1 MAARWVGLSRS
12 QKKKTR
18 QSARTVKGAFHEC
31 RHAIGAMGV
40 LVMAAGMNFALYP
53 DALAQVMS
61 GERSIMSFVPTEFAS
76 IAAIAAP
83 VEAAPVEVD
92 ETEVRLLAATMWG
105 EARSEGED
113 GMRAVAHVMVNRIG
127 PRFGETLSTVIL
139 SPRQFSVW
147 NRGDPNRRLVISL
160 VANPEPYTSG
170 ENAIAWERAQIIA
183 REVLSGQSVDPTGG
197 ALFYHT
203 RAVRPRWAPHG
214 VGRQTIGQ
222 HIFYADVPDPGIRRT
237 PHTID
242 IAQVL
247 RMPVESIR
255 SAASA
260 TPVSARGPRA
270 GRVNGVIQYAPPQ
283 AVRQPLPSETVSD
296 VNAAAT
302 PTIDGVAQSATAAS
316 ATPVDA
322 TVASA
327 P

>member
-1 MAARWVGLSRS
+1 MAARWVELSRS
-12 QKKKTR
+12 QNKKKK
-18 QSARTVKGAFHEC
+18 SRTVKGALHQS
-31 RHAIGAMGV
+31 RHALGAVGI

-53 DALAQVMS
+53 DALAEVVS
-61 GERSIMSFVPTEFAS
+61 GERSIVSFVPTEL
-76 IAAIAAP
+76 AALAGIAAP
-83 VEAAPVEVD
+83 VEPAPI
-92 ETEVRLLAATMWG
+92 EVRLLAATMWG

-147 NRGDPNRRLVISL
+147 NRGDPNRRLVMNL

-170 ENAIAWERAQIIA
+170 ENALAWERAQVIA

-203 RAVRPRWAPHG
+203 RAVRPRWAPQG

-237 PHTID
+237 PRTID
-242 IAQVL
+242 IAQAL
-247 RMPVESIR
+247 RLPMDQTSR
-255 SAASA
+255 STSPAPA
-260 TPVSARGPRA
+260 SARGPRA

-283 AVRQPLPSETVSD
+283 AARQPLPSEAVAD
-296 VNAAAT
+296 VNATAT
-302 PTIDGVAQSATAAS
+302 PTIDGVAAIE
-316 ATPVDA
+316 
-322 TVASA
+322 ASA

>member
-1 MAARWVGLSRS
+1 MAARWVELSRS
-12 QKKKTR
+12 QNKKKK
-18 QSARTVKGAFHEC
+18 SRTVKGALHQS
-31 RHAIGAMGV
+31 RHALGAVGI

-53 DALAQVMS
+53 DALAEVVS
-61 GERSIMSFVPTEFAS
+61 GERSIVSFVPTEL
-76 IAAIAAP
+76 AALAGIAAP
-83 VEAAPVEVD
+83 VEPAPIEAD
-92 ETEVRLLAATMWG
+92 ETEVRLHAATMWG

-147 NRGDPNRRLVISL
+147 NRGDPNRRLVMNL

-170 ENAIAWERAQIIA
+170 ENALAWERAQVIA

-203 RAVRPRWAPHG
+203 RAVRPRWAPQG

-237 PHTID
+237 PRTID
-242 IAQVL
+242 IAQAL
-247 RMPVESIR
+247 RLPMDQTSR
-255 SAASA
+255 STSPAPA
-260 TPVSARGPRA
+260 SARGPRA

-283 AVRQPLPSETVSD
+283 AARQPLPSEAVAD
-296 VNAAAT
+296 VNATAT
-302 PTIDGVAQSATAAS
+302 PTIDGVAAIE
-316 ATPVDA
+316 
-322 TVASA
+322 ASA